1 MIFIIQRIRGR
12 MKDDPASTALAGAV
26 AGAISALPGASGATM
41 LVVFGQYERL
51 MKALSGVRRLAKDV
65 RFVAILGIAVIV
77 GMVACSFCLDFVIER
92 WRMPALFF
100 FSMLVLCQI
109 PDVNAIEGRSEPAGA
124 AWWGA
129 FVAGFVA
136 MVAIFVARGE
146 SAVDPS
152 IPALVLVGAIFAL
165 AKILP
170 GVSGSTILVALGLY
184 DIFLDAVA
192 DLNFGHLAPILLGA
206 VAAVLLFARVMS
218 SCLENH
224 RTGAFGLI
232 MGLTVGS
239 MVTVFAE
246 ACISM
251 SGTDSLLPAAAGIVL
266 GLAFGYAL
274 RLLARKIREKNEN

>member
-1 MIFIIQRIRGR
+1 

-51 MKALSGVRRLAKDV
+51 MKALSGARRLAKDI
-65 RFVAILGIAVIV
+65 RFVVILGIAVVV

-109 PDVNAIEGRSEPAGA
+109 PDVKAIEGRAEPAGA

-146 SAVDPS
+146 GAVDPS
-152 IPALVLVGAIFAL
+152 IPALILVGAVFAL

-170 GVSGSTILVALGLY
+170 GVSGSTILVSLGLY
-184 DIFLDAVA
+184 DMFLDAVA
-192 DLNFGHLAPILLGA
+192 DLNFGHLAPILVGA
-206 VAAVLLFARVMS
+206 VAAVLLLAKAMS

-246 ACISM
+246 ACLSM
-251 SGTDSLLPAAAGIVL
+251 SGTGSILPAAAGIVL

-274 RLLARKIREKNEN
+274 RLLARNIREKDEN